1 MKAED
6 RGGRR
11 YKRKVGQILQS
22 GDDDSIIRV
31 LLDLPGRKVVNSLL
45 SFLLSTDQVI
55 KWSAVN
61 AIGVVVARIA
71 DTDMEPARVIM
82 RRLMWN
88 LNDESGG
95 IGWGSPEAMG
105 EILACHEGLAKEY
118 AHVLIS
124 YSRKDGNYL
133 EHQLLQRGLLWGIGR
148 LAQARPW
155 LIADSSGY
163 IMPYMESKDAAAR
176 GLACWTMG
184 LLCEKDAQ
192 RMLGH
197 LADDMSEIQI
207 YLNRKMINCRVMDM
221 AKNALEIITNN

>member
-6 RGGRR
+6 RGDRG

-22 GDDDSIIRV
+22 GDDDLIIRI
-31 LLDLPGRKVVNSLL
+31 LSDLPGRKVVNPLL

-61 AIGVVVARIA
+61 AIGVVVARMA
-71 DTDMEPARVIM
+71 DTDMESARVIM

-105 EILACHEGLAKEY
+105 EILASHEGLAKEY
-118 AHVLIS
+118 AHILIS
-124 YSRKDGNYL
+124 YGRKDGNYL

-148 LAQARPW
+148 LAQGRPG
-155 LIADSSGY
+155 LIADSSSY
-163 IMPYMESKDAAAR
+163 IMPYMESEDAVVR
-176 GLACWTMG
+176 GLACWIMG
-184 LLCEKDAQ
+184 LICEKDAQ
-192 RMLGH
+192 RILGH
-197 LADDMSEIQI
+197 LADDTSEIQI
-207 YLNRKMINCRVMDM
+207 YINRKMINCRVMDM
-221 AKNALEIITNN
+221 AKNALEIITHN